1 MKRKDFPV
9 RSLPEIA
16 DSHVMA
22 SELVKSICNETYA
35 TEDEALD
42 FVKDRAKKMDAA
54 TIYYFAKKSFVNRLN
69 IWKKVDADV

>member
-1 MKRKDFPV
+1 MKKKDFPV

-22 SELVKSICNETYA
+22 SELVKNICNETYA
-35 TEDEALD
+35 TEDEAWD
-42 FVKDRAKKMDAA
+42 FVKSRAKEMDAA
-54 TIYYFAKKSFVNRLN
+54 TIYYFAKKSFANRLN

>member
-1 MKRKDFPV
+1 MKRRDFPV

-35 TEDEALD
+35 TEDEAWD
-42 FVKDRAKKMDAA
+42 FVKSRVKEMDAA
-54 TIYYFAKKSFVNRLN
+54 TIFYFAKKSFVNRLN

>member
-9 RSLPEIA
+9 RSMPEIA

-22 SELVKSICNETYA
+22 SELVKSICNDTYA
-35 TEDEALD
+35 TEDEAWN
-42 FVKDRAKKMDAA
+42 FVKSRAKEMDAA
-54 TIYYFAKKSFVNRLN
+54 TIYYFAKKSFVTRLN

>member
-35 TEDEALD
+35 TEDEAWG
-42 FVKDRAKKMDAA
+42 FVKSRVKEMDAA